1 MSQSFYLL
9 EFLLAL
15 FKLIAG
21 LKLQSEFLSEW
32 THASIAVS
40 ASPGQQ
46 RRDPALFILLL
57 VFESPQDQPARKTFS
72 RN

>member
-46 RRDPALFILLL
+46 HAVPVLFFLLMVL
-57 VFESPQDQPARKTFS
+57 DS
-72 RN
+72 R